1 MCADTRTNGTTTMN
15 SGMENEYDILTL
27 LPQLPPVVMV
37 DRLLHCD
44 PVVTE
49 TELTIR
55 PDNIMVEEGHLAEIG
70 LLENVAQTCA
80 ARMGYINLTSGKE
93 VRVGV
98 IGALRDM
105 EIHSLPEVGRTIKT
119 KIEVSDEVFGMTM
132 AQAESRCG
140 DTLLASGTIKIA
152 IL

>member
-1 MCADTRTNGTTTMN
+1 M
-15 SGMENEYDILTL
+15 SFGMENEYDILTL
-27 LPQLPPVVMV
+27 IPQRPPMVMV

-44 PVVTE
+44 TVVTE
-49 TELTIR
+49 TELTVSK
-55 PDNIMVEEGHLAEIG
+55 DNIMVEDGHMSAIG
-70 LLENVAQTCA
+70 LIENVAQTCA

-105 EIHSLPEVGRTIKT
+105 TIHSLPEVGSTIKT
-119 KIEVSDEVFGMTM
+119 HIEVSDEVFGMTL

-140 DTLLASGTIKIA
+140 DMLLCSGTIKIA
-152 IL
+152 LL

>member
-1 MCADTRTNGTTTMN
+1 
-15 SGMENEYDILTL
+15 MENEYDILTL
-27 LPQLPPVVMV
+27 IPQRPPMVMV

-44 PVVTE
+44 TVVTE
-49 TELTIR
+49 TELTVSK
-55 PDNIMVEEGHLAEIG
+55 DNIMVEDGHMSAIG
-70 LLENVAQTCA
+70 LIENVAQTCA

-105 EIHSLPEVGRTIKT
+105 TIHSLPEVGSTIKT
-119 KIEVSDEVFGMTM
+119 HIEVSDEVFGMTL

-140 DTLLASGTIKIA
+140 DMLLCSGTIKIA
-152 IL
+152 LL

>member
-1 MCADTRTNGTTTMN
+1 M
-15 SGMENEYDILTL
+15 TL
-27 LPQLPPVVMV
+27 LPQRPPMVMV

-44 PVVTE
+44 PVVTQ
-49 TELTIR
+49 TELTVR
-55 PDNIMVEEGHLAEIG
+55 EDNIMVDGG
-70 LLENVAQTCA
+70 LMSACGLIENIAQTCA
-80 ARMGYINLTSGKE
+80 ARMGYINLSNGKE

-105 EIHSLPEVGRTIKT
+105 EIHSLPKVGDRIETR
-119 KIEVSDEVFGMTM
+119 IEVSDEVFGMTL

-152 IL
+152 LL

>member
-1 MCADTRTNGTTTMN
+1 
-15 SGMENEYDILTL
+15 MEKEYDILTL
-27 LPQLPPVVMV
+27 LPQRPPMVMV

-44 PVVTE
+44 PVLTE

-55 PDNIMVEEGHLAEIG
+55 KDNIMVEDGRMVETG

-80 ARMGYINLTSGKE
+80 ARMGYINMSSGKE

-105 EIHSLPEVGRTIKT
+105 EIHALPEVGSTIT
-119 KIEVSDEVFGMTM
+119 TRIEVSDEVFGMTL
-132 AQAESRCG
+132 AQAESYCG
-140 DTLLASGTIKIA
+140 DTLLCRGTIKIA
-152 IL
+152 LL

>member
-1 MCADTRTNGTTTMN
+1 
-15 SGMENEYDILTL
+15 MEKEYDILTL
-27 LPQLPPVVMV
+27 LPQRPPMVMV

-44 PVVTE
+44 PVLTE

-55 PDNIMVEEGHLAEIG
+55 KDNIMVEDGRMVETG

-80 ARMGYINLTSGKE
+80 ARMGYINMNSGKE

-105 EIHSLPEVGRTIKT
+105 EIHALPEVGSTIT
-119 KIEVSDEVFGMTM
+119 TRIEVSDEVFGMTL
-132 AQAESRCG
+132 AQAESYCG
-140 DTLLASGTIKIA
+140 DTLLCRGTIKIA
-152 IL
+152 LL

>member
-1 MCADTRTNGTTTMN
+1 M
-15 SGMENEYDILTL
+15 TL
-27 LPQLPPVVMV
+27 LPQRPPMVMV

-44 PVVTE
+44 PVLTE

-55 PDNIMVEEGHLAEIG
+55 PDNIMVEDGHLAEIG

-80 ARMGYINLTSGKE
+80 ARMGYINLSSGKE

-105 EIHSLPEVGRTIKT
+105 EIHARPKVGSTIT
-119 KIEVSDEVFGMTM
+119 TRIEVSDEVFGMTL

-140 DTLLASGTIKIA
+140 DTILVSGTIKIA
-152 IL
+152 LL

>member
-1 MCADTRTNGTTTMN
+1 M
-15 SGMENEYDILTL
+15 
-27 LPQLPPVVMV
+27 VMV

-44 PVVTE
+44 PVLTE

-55 PDNIMVEEGHLAEIG
+55 PDNIMVEDGHLAEIG

-80 ARMGYINLTSGKE
+80 ARMGYINLSSGNA

-105 EIHSLPEVGRTIKT
+105 EIHATPKVGDTIT
-119 KIEVSDEVFGMTM
+119 THIEVSEEVFGMTL

-140 DTLLASGTIKIA
+140 DKLLASGTIKIA
-152 IL
+152 LL

>member
-1 MCADTRTNGTTTMN
+1 
-15 SGMENEYDILTL
+15 MEQKYDILTL
-27 LPQLPPVVMV
+27 LPQRPPMVMV

-44 PVVTE
+44 LVVTE
-49 TELTIR
+49 TELTVR
-55 PDNIMVEEGHLAEIG
+55 EDNIMVDDGRLSACG
-70 LLENVAQTCA
+70 LIENIAQTCA

-105 EIHSLPEVGRTIKT
+105 EIHALPAIGSTVKT
-119 KIEVSDEVFGMTM
+119 RIEVSDEVFGMTL
-132 AQAESRCG
+132 ATAESRCG

-152 IL
+152 LL

>member
-1 MCADTRTNGTTTMN
+1 
-15 SGMENEYDILTL
+15 MENEYDILTL
-27 LPQLPPVVMV
+27 LPQRPPMVMV

-44 PVVTE
+44 PVLTE
-49 TELTIR
+49 TELTVR
-55 PDNIMVEEGHLAEIG
+55 PDNIMVEDGHLAEIG

-80 ARMGYINLTSGKE
+80 ARMGYINMNSGKE

-105 EIHSLPEVGRTIKT
+105 EIHALPEVGSTIT
-119 KIEVSDEVFGMTM
+119 TRIEVSEEVFGMTL

-140 DTLLASGTIKIA
+140 NMLLCNGTIKIA
-152 IL
+152 LL

>member
-1 MCADTRTNGTTTMN
+1 
-15 SGMENEYDILTL
+15 MENEYDILTL
-27 LPQLPPVVMV
+27 IPQRPPMVMV

-44 PVVTE
+44 IVVTE
-49 TELTIR
+49 TELTVSK
-55 PDNIMVEEGHLAEIG
+55 DNIMVEDGHMSAIG
-70 LLENVAQTCA
+70 LIENVAQTCA

-105 EIHSLPEVGRTIKT
+105 TIHSLPEVGSTIKT
-119 KIEVSDEVFGMTM
+119 RIEVNDEVFGMTL

-140 DTLLASGTIKIA
+140 DMLLCSGTIKIA
-152 IL
+152 LL

>member
-1 MCADTRTNGTTTMN
+1 
-15 SGMENEYDILTL
+15 MEQEYDILTL
-27 LPQLPPVVMV
+27 LPQRPPMVMV

-44 PVVTE
+44 PVVTQ
-49 TELTIR
+49 TELTVR
-55 PDNIMVEEGHLAEIG
+55 EDNIMVDDG
-70 LLENVAQTCA
+70 LMSACGLIENIAQTCA
-80 ARMGYINLTSGKE
+80 ARMGYINLSNGKE

-105 EIHSLPEVGRTIKT
+105 EIHSLPKVGDKIETR
-119 KIEVSDEVFGMTM
+119 IEVSDEVFGMTL

-152 IL
+152 LL

>member
-1 MCADTRTNGTTTMN
+1 M
-15 SGMENEYDILTL
+15 
-27 LPQLPPVVMV
+27 VMV

-44 PVVTE
+44 LVVTE
-49 TELTIR
+49 TELTVR
-55 PDNIMVEEGHLAEIG
+55 EDNIMVDDGRLSACG
-70 LLENVAQTCA
+70 LIENIAQTCA

-105 EIHSLPEVGRTIKT
+105 EIHALPAIGSTVKT
-119 KIEVSDEVFGMTM
+119 RIEVSDEVFGMTL
-132 AQAESRCG
+132 ATAESRCG

-152 IL
+152 LL

>member
-1 MCADTRTNGTTTMN
+1 
-15 SGMENEYDILTL
+15 MEQEYDILTL
-27 LPQLPPVVMV
+27 LPQRPPMVMV

-49 TELTIR
+49 TELTVR
-55 PDNIMVEEGHLAEIG
+55 EDNIMVEDGHMSACG
-70 LLENVAQTCA
+70 LIENIAQTCA
-80 ARMGYINLTSGKE
+80 ARMGYINLSKGEE

-105 EIHSLPEVGRTIKT
+105 EIHSLPPVGSRIETR
-119 KIEVSDEVFGMTM
+119 IEVSDEVFGMTL

-140 DTLLASGTIKIA
+140 DTLLCSGTIKIA
-152 IL
+152 LL

>member
-1 MCADTRTNGTTTMN
+1 MA
-15 SGMENEYDILTL
+15 NEYDILTL
-27 LPQLPPVVMV
+27 LPQRPPMVMV

-44 PVVTE
+44 PVLTE

-55 PDNIMVEEGHLAEIG
+55 PDNIMVEDGHLAEIG

-80 ARMGYINLTSGKE
+80 ARMGYINLSSGKE

-105 EIHSLPEVGRTIKT
+105 EIHARPKVGSTIT
-119 KIEVSDEVFGMTM
+119 TRIEVSDEVFGMTL
-132 AQAESRCG
+132 AKAESRCG
-140 DTLLASGTIKIA
+140 DTILVSGTIKIA
-152 IL
+152 LL

>member
-1 MCADTRTNGTTTMN
+1 
-15 SGMENEYDILTL
+15 MENEYDILTL
-27 LPQLPPVVMV
+27 IPQRPPMVMV

-44 PVVTE
+44 TVVTE
-49 TELTIR
+49 TELTVNK
-55 PDNIMVEEGHLAEIG
+55 DNIMVEDGRMSAIG
-70 LLENVAQTCA
+70 LIENVAQTCA

-105 EIHSLPEVGRTIKT
+105 TIHSLPEVGSTIKT
-119 KIEVSDEVFGMTM
+119 RIEVSDEVFGMTL

-140 DTLLASGTIKIA
+140 DMLLCSGTIKIA
-152 IL
+152 LL

>member
-1 MCADTRTNGTTTMN
+1 M
-15 SGMENEYDILTL
+15 TL
-27 LPQLPPVVMV
+27 LPQRPPMVMV

-49 TELTIR
+49 TELTVR
-55 PDNIMVEEGHLAEIG
+55 ADNIMVDDGRLSACG
-70 LLENVAQTCA
+70 LIENIAQTCA
-80 ARMGYINLTSGKE
+80 ARMGYINLSSGKE

-105 EIHSLPEVGRTIKT
+105 EIHSLPPVGSTIKT
-119 KIEVSDEVFGMTM
+119 RIEVSDEVFGMTL

-140 DTLLASGTIKIA
+140 DTLLTSGTIKIA
-152 IL
+152 LL

>member
-1 MCADTRTNGTTTMN
+1 
-15 SGMENEYDILTL
+15 MEQEYDILTL
-27 LPQLPPVVMV
+27 LPQRPPMVMV

-44 PVVTE
+44 TVVTL

-55 PDNIMVEEGHLAEIG
+55 EDNIMVDGGIMSACG
-70 LLENVAQTCA
+70 LIENIAQTCA
-80 ARMGYINLTSGKE
+80 ARMGYINLSNGKE

-105 EIHSLPEVGRTIKT
+105 EIHSLPKVGDRIETR
-119 KIEVSDEVFGMTM
+119 IEVSDEVFGMTL

-152 IL
+152 LL